1 MNNFT
6 VYRHTTPS
14 GKVYIG
20 ITRQNPIRRWRPDGS
35 GYKENIHFWN
45 AICCYGWDNITHE
58 IIASGLTKDEACEM
72 EIALIAEHDSM
83 NPNKGYNGTIGGEH
97 PPFSEETRRK
107 ISEAAK
113 ARDMSG
119 ARNPNYGNHKLA
131 GENNPHYG
139 KRFSAEARQ
148 RMSEG
153 RKGKGTQPK
162 SEATK
167 QKMRENHAGG
177 HAPKQV
183 LCVETGEI
191 YKSIND
197 AARAVN
203 INKKV
208 ISNCCRG
215 IIHYNTAGGCH
226 WQFL

>member
-35 GYKENIHFWN
+35 GYKENNHFWN

-72 EIALIAEHDSM
+72 EIALIAEHDSL

-131 GENNPHYG
+131 GETNPHYG
-139 KRFSAEARQ
+139 KRFSAEVRQ

-177 HAPKQV
+177 NAPKQV
-183 LCVETGEI
+183 VCIETGEI
-191 YKSIND
+191 FKSINE
-197 AARAVN
+197 AARVKGL
-203 INKKV
+203 NKKV